1 MAKDAYMESGSKQV
15 MMLKFGLLTSAIS
28 ILKYSVLA
36 ESALTMEAFR
46 SSVSI
51 LPRLLSSP
59 KIMSFLRPKNPPPE
73 ALIPILR
80 GDVALS
86 DEGISQIQDTIFAS
100 DQAISHLSALLT
112 GQCSQLLAKEAS
124 QLNERHNS
132 LTQYVSQCRSL
143 FAPIRRLPRD
153 VLESIFAYVPS
164 STKNSLDIHSA
175 PWLLAHIYSTW
186 RDIVFTTPL
195 LWANIVIS
203 WRTSKSLASFFS
215 TLPTGNGCRSPSRI
229 VFIPLWRNY
238 QLLLEEIIFLSTST
252 SRYIGSICTKMLV
265 TTVTIS
271 SLRKAWLLS
280 FNGFHEIPLNAALT
294 HFAGSITCL
303 EDIEH
308 VMRLPALI
316 ECQLTLDN
324 GLSMRSSPLRNNRI
338 RRFSTNTPDILAK
351 LTLPS
356 LEELRLA
363 CKCRNRDSLIA
374 FFTRSSCNL
383 TSLHITHSGI
393 GDALVLSEYQENLE
407 RLTID
412 AGWNDIRIVDSYPNL
427 HQLTIRQTESYQSPH
442 QDEIKEIITHLRNR
456 LGKEG
461 KGRRVTS
468 LQISCLVWGLID
480 RGFDYVKALRMNG
493 LDVLESEGLQVVVY
507 QEAGTWLNSK
517 LCAHELC

>member
-1 MAKDAYMESGSKQV
+1 
-15 MMLKFGLLTSAIS
+15 
-28 ILKYSVLA
+28 
-36 ESALTMEAFR
+36 
-46 SSVSI
+46 
-51 LPRLLSSP
+51 
-59 KIMSFLRPKNPPPE
+59 MSFLRPENPPPE
-73 ALIPILR
+73 ALVPILR

-100 DQAISHLSALLT
+100 DQAVSHLSALLT

-153 VLESIFAYVPS
+153 VLESIFAYVPRS
-164 STKNSLDIHSA
+164 AKNSLDIHSA
-175 PWLLAHIYSTW
+175 PWLLAHICSTW

-195 LWANIVIS
+195 LWANIVIECPPYTRGKDPMLGRHLQLS
-203 WRTSKSLASFFS
+203 GECPLDISFSFQNSFVESEDIQIFSLILQHSTHWKRMQITIQYDVYTVMSKLS
-215 TLPTGNGCRSPSRI
+215 TVAGKLP
-229 VFIPLWRNY
+229 
-238 QLLLEEIIFLSTST
+238 LLEEIILLST

-265 TTVTIS
+265 TTVTTS

-280 FNGFHEIPLNAALT
+280 FNGFHEIPLNATLT
-294 HFAGSITCL
+294 HFAGSITCRK
-303 EDIEH
+303 DIEH
-308 VMRLPALI
+308 VMGLPALI
-316 ECQLTLDN
+316 ECQLTLDS
-324 GLSMRSSPLRNNRI
+324 GLSTTSSPLRNNHI
-338 RRFSTNTPDILAK
+338 RRFSTNTPDILVK

-363 CKCRNRDSLIA
+363 CKCRNRDLLIA
-374 FFTRSSCNL
+374 FFIRSKCNL

-393 GDALVLSEYQENLE
+393 GDALVLSEYQEKLE

-412 AGWNDIRIVDSYPNL
+412 AGWNDIGIIDSYFDL
-427 HQLTIRQTESYQSPH
+427 HQLTIRQTESYRSPH
-442 QDEIKEIITHLRNR
+442 QDEIKEIVTHLRNR

-461 KGRRVTS
+461 KGRRVTF
-468 LQISCLVWGLID
+468 LQISCLVSGHID
-480 RGFDYVKALRMNG
+480 CGFDYLKALRMDG